1 MIPVDFRCPRVSLKV
16 GKVRNCGGE
25 GAGQV
30 VALGEDGG

>member
-25 GAGQV
+25 GGLV
-30 VALGEDGG
+30 LFVRRGGG